1 VIVEWLIFVGASI
14 SEWFASLFPV
24 WDPPEFLVTFDD
36 QLNGIMANLSG
47 VGVWADWVY
56 ILIVV
61 GVVIVVWGFSLLI
74 KLARAVA
81 AHIPFFG
88 GAG

>member
-1 VIVEWLIFVGASI
+1 MSNWVASWFPTDDAPSWLAGA
-14 SEWFASLFPV
+14 
-24 WDPPEFLVTFDD
+24 DD
-36 QLNGIMANLSG
+36 TVNGVLDNLNG

-56 ILIVV
+56 ILVVV
-61 GVVIVVWGFSLLI
+61 GSVVGIWVIGLLV

-81 AHIPFFG
+81 AHIPQFG

>member
-1 VIVEWLIFVGASI
+1 MLAAGVSDWV
-14 SEWFASLFPV
+14 ASLLP
-24 WDPPEFLVTFDD
+24 TDD
-36 QLNGIMANLSG
+36 APAWLNAADDTVNVVFGNLNG
-47 VGVWADWVY
+47 VGVWVDWVY

-61 GVVIVVWGFSLLI
+61 GVVLSVWSIGLLI

-81 AHIPFFG
+81 AHIPLFG